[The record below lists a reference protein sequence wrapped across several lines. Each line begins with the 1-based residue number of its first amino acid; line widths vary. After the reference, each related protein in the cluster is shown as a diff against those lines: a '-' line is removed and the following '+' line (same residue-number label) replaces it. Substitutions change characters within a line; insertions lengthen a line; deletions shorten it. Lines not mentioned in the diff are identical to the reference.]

1 MEAVISKRAPMS
13 LRKTIYLMSG
23 TLRGAFLVIM
33 LLYVVGTI
41 LYTQKLV
48 GELRKES
55 RAIIEFYAQT
65 MEKIW
70 QTENMEIWDWFLV
83 NDILAKIN
91 FPMISIDKDGD
102 IATWRAVGVPENDR
116 SPQAKA
122 KVRKILEQLRDQNEP
137 VHVKYGDMVLQ
148 SFYYGDSRLIT
159 RLEYLPYV
167 TLTGLGVLILAAFL
181 GFSNIKQSEQRFIW
195 VGMAK
200 ETAHQLGTPISSLL
214 GWLELLKSDTME
226 PGRVPKLA
234 LDMEQDVQR
243 LEKIAARF
251 SQIGSTANL
260 EPQDLQAVL
269 RDVAAYFRKRLPQAG
284 REIKLVEDYVPLPP
298 VALNRELF
306 EWAVENLIKN
316 AIDAVQ
322 GKRGVIEI
330 IAGLLPDGKH
340 LFIDFRDNGCGIT
353 AKRRHDIFKAGFS
366 TKKRGW
372 GLGLNFA
379 KRIVEEYHGGK
390 LYIKETHQG
399 KGTTMRIVL

>member
-1 MEAVISKRAPMS
+1 MS
-13 LRKTIYLMSG
+13 LRRTIYLMSG

-65 MEKIW
+65 MEKVW

-102 IATWRAVGVPENDR
+102 IATWRSVGVPENDR
-116 SPQAKA
+116 SPEAKA
-122 KVRKILEQLRDQNEP
+122 KVRSILDQLRDQNDP

-214 GWLELLKSDTME
+214 GWLELLKSDGME
-226 PGRVPKLA
+226 PGRVQKLA

-260 EPQDLQAVL
+260 EPQDMQAVL
-269 RDVAAYFRKRLPQAG
+269 RDIAAYFRKRLPQAG
-284 REIKLVEDYVPLPP
+284 REIKLVEDYVPMPP
-298 VALNRELF
+298 IALNRELF
-306 EWAVENLIKN
+306 EWAMENLIKN

-330 IAGLLPDGKH
+330 ITGLLPDEKH
-340 LFIDFRDNGCGIT
+340 IFIDIRDNGCGIT

-390 LYIKETHQG
+390 LFIKESHQG
-399 KGTTMRIVL
+399 KGTTMRIML